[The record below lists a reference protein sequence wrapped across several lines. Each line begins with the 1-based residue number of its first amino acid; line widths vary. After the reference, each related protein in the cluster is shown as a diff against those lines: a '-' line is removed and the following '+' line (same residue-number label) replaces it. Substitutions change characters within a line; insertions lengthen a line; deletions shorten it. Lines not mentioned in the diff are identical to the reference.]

1 VDGIGLASFVALVGL
16 GIVAGIVN
24 AIAGAGSLINI
35 PLLAAVGMPHTVA
48 NATNR
53 IAVVVGG
60 ITSAAA
66 YRRANQLPWELTRP
80 LVLPML
86 IGSGLGAYLA
96 TILPDRWFRPIVGLE
111 LLVLA
116 GMLTFKPDIWLN
128 PDPGGKNLS
137 LPKRRLLFLAIGT
150 YAGFLQA
157 GVGFFLIATLVRQLG
172 LDLVRSNA
180 VKVVLTLAAT
190 VLSVGIFTVAG
201 MMEWVPGLILA
212 VGNGVGGWV
221 GAHLAVRKGAR
232 WIRWVLVGT
241 VVLAAL
247 EILGVYRAIGHLLGV

>member
-1 VDGIGLASFVALVGL
+1 MDLGPVSIAALVGF
-16 GIVAGIVN
+16 GFVAGVIN

-66 YRRANQLPWELTRP
+66 YRRAKQLPWDLTQP
-80 LVLPML
+80 LILPML
-86 IGSGLGAYLA
+86 LGSGVGAYLA
-96 TILPDRWFRPIVGLE
+96 TILAERWFRPIVGVE
-111 LLVLA
+111 LLIL
-116 GMLTFKPDIWLN
+116 GGLLIFKPKLWLN
-128 PDPGGKNLS
+128 PDPGAVRLS
-137 LPKRRLLFLAIGT
+137 LRQRRALFFAIGV

-190 VLSVGIFTVAG
+190 VLSLTIFVIAG
-201 MMEWVPGLILA
+201 MIEWLPGLILA
-212 VGNGVGGWV
+212 VGNGLGGWF

-241 VVLAAL
+241 VIVAAL
-247 EILGVYRAIGHLLGV
+247 EILGAFRLAGHLLGL

>member
-1 VDGIGLASFVALVGL
+1 MDHIGLVSIAALVGF
-16 GIVAGIVN
+16 GFVAGVIN

-35 PLLAAVGMPHTVA
+35 PLLASVGMPHTVA

-60 ITSAAA
+60 LSSTAA
-66 YRRANQLPWELTRP
+66 YRRANQLPWDLAQP
-80 LVLPML
+80 LILPML
-86 IGSGLGAYLA
+86 LGSGVGAYLA
-96 TILPDRWFRPIVGLE
+96 TILPERFFRPIVGLE

-116 GMLTFKPDIWLN
+116 GLLIFKPQIWLN
-128 PDPGGKNLS
+128 PDPAGKNLS
-137 LPKRRLLFLAIGT
+137 LTRRRLLFLAIGA

-172 LDLVRSNA
+172 LDLVRANA

-190 VLSVGIFTVAG
+190 VLSLGIFTAAG
-201 MMEWVPGLILA
+201 MIEWIPGLVLA
-212 VGNGVGGWV
+212 LGNGLGGWF
-221 GAHLAVRKGAR
+221 GAHLAVRKGAN

-241 VVLAAL
+241 VIVAAL
-247 EILGVYRAIGHLLGV
+247 EILGVYRAIGHLLGA